1 MGVVYADLGQGSS
14 GTCLGSRSPTANF
27 LGSGLKIKVTS
38 QHLSRFSRCKWLL
51 IAYNSTRSFLFG
63 AEEMLVKLTAPAEY

>member
-14 GTCLGSRSPTANF
+14 GTSLGSRSQ
-27 LGSGLKIKVTS
+27 VTS

-51 IAYNSTRSFLFG
+51 IAYNSTRSFPFG
-63 AEEMLVKLTAPAEY
+63 AEKVLVKLTAPAGILSPRCNKFV